1 MRRIFI
7 LLIAVALVFSCAVSV
22 SAANS
27 TSKIG
32 AFATV
37 SSDGSCQ
44 VTITATIRLDT
55 VDEDLYFPV
64 PGDATNIT
72 LNGSRVRTSRQGEI
86 RRVKLSGITG
96 KMTGEFTINIHYS
109 LPDTVYRDEDGLLR
123 LRVPLLAGFAYPVE
137 AMEFSVTLPGEI
149 ENKPAFS
156 SGYHQTSIEKD
167 LTYSISGATVSGTFQ
182 KALKDRETFEMTM
195 MVSERMFP
203 QPIVEVN
210 SNTFGQIAVIVCAG
224 LALLYWCLCMWVTPV
239 FRKYNPHPPT
249 GYSAGEMGCLLA
261 LQGVDLSLMVL
272 TWAELG
278 YVTIHDGRR
287 VRIQK
292 IMDMGNERSEAEQ
305 YYFRK
310 LFARHDIVDTSGR
323 LYAEL
328 VRHAKNRPARIQ
340 ELVKPQ
346 SGNPKVF
353 RALVTGIGLFG
364 GVLIASAMADG
375 AFLQVLLTLLF
386 GALGGISGWLIQN
399 WATDLFLRKNPN
411 GYYTAI
417 ICGVWLL
424 LGLLCG
430 RFFWSTAI
438 VILLLVG
445 GFLYSYGGKRTDLGR
460 QTMGQVLGLRRYF
473 HSVGKVELQRISQ
486 MNPDYFHSILP
497 YAIAVGSGHSF
508 ARRFGKTKLPNCPY
522 LAGDEKASLTA
533 TEWYQKIDALLK
545 KMDGRA
551 NQLKKEQ
558 LIKALA
564 QLRR

>member
-72 LNGSRVRTSRQGEI
+72 LNGSRVRTSRQGDI

-249 GYSAGEMGCLLA
+249 GYNAGEIGCLLA
-261 LQGVDLSLMVL
+261 LQGFVL
-272 TWAELG
+272 QAAEAAQG
-278 YVTIHDGRR
+278 
-287 VRIQK
+287 
-292 IMDMGNERSEAEQ
+292 
-305 YYFRK
+305 
-310 LFARHDIVDTSGR
+310 
-323 LYAEL
+323 
-328 VRHAKNRPARIQ
+328 
-340 ELVKPQ
+340 
-346 SGNPKVF
+346 
-353 RALVTGIGLFG
+353 
-364 GVLIASAMADG
+364 
-375 AFLQVLLTLLF
+375 
-386 GALGGISGWLIQN
+386 GGIAG
-399 WATDLFLRKNPN
+399 AAKVP
-411 GYYTAI
+411 
-417 ICGVWLL
+417 
-424 LGLLCG
+424 
-430 RFFWSTAI
+430 
-438 VILLLVG
+438 LVVERPEG
-445 GFLYSYGGKRTDLGR
+445 AADARPLLGR
-460 QTMGQVLGLRRYF
+460 QGGDQRGKGTHHHVQRPVGADEVGHPAPGKETPCRFREQERQHAQCLGQA
-473 HSVGKVELQRISQ
+473 ELYR
-486 MNPDYFHSILP
+486 
-497 YAIAVGSGHSF
+497 AVGDAEGGGQQRQCGIQRTYNGGAGQLLNGNFAHKKSSHFLFRERLRSG
-508 ARRFGKTKLPNCPY
+508 RRTN
-522 LAGDEKASLTA
+522 AAVA
-533 TEWYQKIDALLK
+533 AL
-545 KMDGRA
+545 GQGVETCR
-551 NQLKKEQ
+551 E
-558 LIKALA
+558 
-564 QLRR
+564 